1 MGLPIA
7 DIGRGR
13 ADEVLLL
20 PLARE
25 RVAVAEDEVHL
36 VRGAADVRAEHDGV
50 RSLRLEAVLRE
61 LLRGGEELHIGATA
75 LQPVLELEL
84 ILDHEATARLGVERR
99 REACGDSVLLRRGGH
114 HQPHVARQ
122 PIVHVGLMRPLAI
135 EGSVFGGL
143 KGAVF
148 REEGLEEV
156 GALESLRRRV
166 RGSLVGLGS
175 VSSEGDRS
183 KGQHSKGAHF
193 RHTSARRVGSAAC
206 GTHLKR
212 TTRRPTTRESDSHVL
227 PPQRTAAAGSA
238 ASAQMQPSSS
248 SSSSAAAS
256 AASSAASSASAAPA
270 RPAVAPTRAACVHVA
285 LGWLIK
291 TSSNVK

>member
-36 VRGAADVRAEHDGV
+36 VRAAADVWAEHDGV

-143 KGAVF
+143 ESAVF

-156 GALESLRRRV
+156 GALESLRRLV

-175 VSSEGDRS
+175 VSRDGDS

-193 RHTSARRVGSAAC
+193 RHTSARRVGSLLARRA
-206 GTHLKR
+206 R
-212 TTRRPTTRESDSHVL
+212 ANTRDFLNEANQLPQDKIRDISSLSLPQGLQPGKFVKHDERDHRRETE
-227 PPQRTAAAGSA
+227 R
-238 ASAQMQPSSS
+238 AQP
-248 SSSSAAAS
+248 
-256 AASSAASSASAAPA
+256 
-270 RPAVAPTRAACVHVA
+270 
-285 LGWLIK
+285 
-291 TSSNVK
+291 